1 MHDTIFEGKPS
12 VMTKLARNRIG
23 DYVRIP
29 QENIDI
35 RKQRGRYHPK
45 LKVDDMREELA
56 KYHVVLRWINKTNF
70 KNKAMP
76 TYSSEI
82 NSIERCWS
90 QGKRYTGLI
99 AAIT

>member
-12 VMTKLARNRIG
+12 AMTKLARNRIG

-35 RKQRGRYHPK
+35 CKQRGRYHPK

-56 KYHVVLRWINKTNF
+56 KYHVVLR
-70 KNKAMP
+70 
-76 TYSSEI
+76 
-82 NSIERCWS
+82 
-90 QGKRYTGLI
+90 
-99 AAIT
+99 